1 MGKLREAGTKDEW
14 TNHRTNG
21 PVVEET
27 RTKRL
32 LGNGNWW
39 IILIMS
45 GELRNGVHTRTM
57 KEMMG
62 NVRVEGRIAHWSW
75 TTWALAV
82 VKWPHSR
89 QRGRSLI
96 ESCTAVAIETS
107 KQRALVYQLINRAGR
122 DQEKALWEKITS
134 TSCYCRATPRFQR
147 CNRQVPCIRTDPLYR
162 LYQMKNGLSRGYVNM
177 LCRNTSLQGQLD
189 AWF

>member
-62 NVRVEGRIAHWSW
+62 NVRVEGRIAHWS
-75 TTWALAV
+75 
-82 VKWPHSR
+82 
-89 QRGRSLI
+89 
-96 ESCTAVAIETS
+96 
-107 KQRALVYQLINRAGR
+107 
-122 DQEKALWEKITS
+122 
-134 TSCYCRATPRFQR
+134 
-147 CNRQVPCIRTDPLYR
+147 
-162 LYQMKNGLSRGYVNM
+162 
-177 LCRNTSLQGQLD
+177 
-189 AWF
+189 